1 LATHF
6 KNKAAIAGSEL
17 ALNGPILALAE
28 IKTKIEK
35 PYTKKAPPTFDTF
48 TNVKNRVNTV
58 LPNQSVRGGANVSP
72 VDFSKEQE
80 DRLAL
85 SRIHMLKH
93 HNINNQQAM
102 NLIGN
107 ISLDIKKEWKA
118 KMCKAGAEIRQKMLK
133 VARACV
139 M

>member
-6 KNKAAIAGSEL
+6 KKRAAIAGSEL

-28 IKTKIEK
+28 IKKEIETTYK
-35 PYTKKAPPTFDTF
+35 EQHPPTVEKFAAVRN
-48 TNVKNRVNTV
+48 NVNNY
-58 LPNQSVRGGANVSP
+58 LHNESVKGADASP
-72 VDFSKEQE
+72 GNLGEEGEV
-80 DRLAL
+80 RLAL
-85 SRIHMLKH
+85 ARTHMLKH

-102 NLIGN
+102 NIIGN
-107 ISLDIKKEWKA
+107 IDAYVKKEWKA

-139 M
+139 I